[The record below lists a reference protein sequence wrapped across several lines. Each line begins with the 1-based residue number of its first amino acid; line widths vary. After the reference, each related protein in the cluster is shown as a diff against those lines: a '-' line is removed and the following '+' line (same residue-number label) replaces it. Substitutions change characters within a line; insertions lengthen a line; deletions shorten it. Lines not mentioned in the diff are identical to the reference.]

1 MKTPPEIILAV
12 FSIREAKRLLINGMS
27 LDDKSS
33 SPSAGNVH
41 GLFLLLTRKVAA
53 EASGALLIVLMTV
66 LVRFMRVSWC
76 VILALFVGRAAA
88 VIHTMRRFLAH

>member
-1 MKTPPEIILAV
+1 MEL
-12 FSIREAKRLLINGMS
+12 N
-27 LDDKSS
+27 LDDKPSS
-33 SPSAGNVH
+33 LIADNVY

-76 VILALFVGRAAA
+76 VILALLVGRAAA